1 MFVHAATRKENR
13 MRSAPTDDPATF
25 PPGDGPDEI
34 EGGLWRIPLPLP
46 FALRSVN
53 VYLAEDGAGGWT
65 LFDAGLGLAA
75 DEAALRAGLA
85 AAGVSLED
93 ITALVL
99 THAHPDHIGLAGM
112 VVGASGCPVYMFP
125 REAERMYRVW
135 GSYDMATTDEV
146 IPALQAMYRAH
157 GLPEAAL
164 ATIAPST
171 LKMRQILRLA
181 PAPSIVAIADSDTF
195 TLGGRRHTAIWTPG
209 HSDYHLCL
217 LRDDE
222 VFFVG
227 DHILPAITPNIG
239 VYPEARPDPLR
250 DYFESLTR
258 VRTARSRLVLPGHGK
273 PFSDVMTRVDELRAH
288 HEERSATLIE
298 MLAPYPA
305 GAQAWGLAS
314 ALFAGR
320 LHTSDDQ
327 RFALV
332 ETVAHLEYLCGEGRV
347 NRQRHSDAISY
358 TLATRQSLVSALRGT

>member
-1 MFVHAATRKENR
+1 
-13 MRSAPTDDPATF
+13 MRSAPTNDPALF
-25 PPGDGPDEI
+25 PPGDGPTNI
-34 EGGLWRIPLPLP
+34 EDGLWRIPLPLP

-53 VYLAEDGAGGWT
+53 AYLASDGAGGWT
-65 LFDAGLGLAA
+65 LFDAGLGLPA

-85 AAGVSLED
+85 AAGAALED
-93 ITALVL
+93 ITALIL

-112 VVGASGCPVYMFP
+112 IVGASRCPVYMFP

-135 GSYDMATTDEV
+135 GRYDGDTGDSV

-157 GLPEAAL
+157 GLPDAAL
-164 ATIAPST
+164 ATVATST
-171 LKMRQILRLA
+171 RHMRQILQLP
-181 PAPSIVAIADSDTF
+181 PAPSIVAVADGETL

-217 LRDDE
+217 LRDDD

-239 VYPEARPDPLR
+239 VYPDARPDPLR
-250 DYFESLTR
+250 DYFESLAR
-258 VRTARSRLVLPGHGK
+258 VRTAQARLVLPGHGH
-273 PFSDVMTRVDELRAH
+273 PFTDLVTRVDELRAH
-288 HEERSATLIE
+288 HEERSATLME
-298 MLAPYPA
+298 QVAAHPG
-305 GAQAWGLAS
+305 GAQAWELAS

-320 LHTSDDQ
+320 LRSAEDQ

-347 NRQRHSDAISY
+347 ARQRQSDVIRY
-358 TLATRQSLVSALRGT
+358 TLAARQSIVSARESA

>member
-1 MFVHAATRKENR
+1 
-13 MRSAPTDDPATF
+13 MRSAPTNDPAIF

-34 EGGLWRIPLPLP
+34 EDGLWRIPLPLP

-53 VYLAEDGAGGWT
+53 VYLAADGAGGWT
-65 LFDAGLGLAA
+65 LFDAGLGLPA

-85 AAGVSLED
+85 AAGASLED
-93 ITALVL
+93 ITTLVL

-112 VVGASGCPVYMFP
+112 VVAASGCPVYMFP

-135 GSYDMATTDEV
+135 GRYDEETVDQV

-164 ATIAPST
+164 ATVAPST
-171 LKMRQILRLA
+171 LKMRQILRLP
-181 PAPSIVAIADSDTF
+181 PAPSIVAVADGETL

-239 VYPEARPDPLR
+239 VYPDARPDPLR
-250 DYFESLTR
+250 DYFESLAR
-258 VRTARSRLVLPGHGK
+258 VRTARARLVLPGHGH
-273 PFSDVMTRVDELRAH
+273 PFTDVMARVDELRAH
-288 HEERSATLIE
+288 HEERSAALME
-298 MLAPYPA
+298 KLAAYSA
-305 GAQAWGLAS
+305 GAQAWELAS

-332 ETVAHLEYLCGEGRV
+332 ETVAHLEYLCGEGHV
-347 NRQRHSDAISY
+347 DRQRQSDAISY
-358 TLATRQSLVSALRGT
+358 TLAKRQSIVSAIESA

>member
-1 MFVHAATRKENR
+1 
-13 MRSAPTDDPATF
+13 MRSAPTDDPAIF

-34 EGGLWRIPLPLP
+34 EDGLWRIPLPLP

-53 VYLAEDGAGGWT
+53 VYLAADGAGGWT
-65 LFDAGLGLAA
+65 LFDAGLGLPA

-85 AAGVSLED
+85 AAEASLED

-112 VVGASGCPVYMFP
+112 VVAASGCPVYMFP

-135 GSYDMATTDEV
+135 GSYAEEAADQV
-146 IPALQAMYRAH
+146 IPALQAMYHAH
-157 GLPEAAL
+157 GLPEDAL
-164 ATIAPST
+164 GAVAPST
-171 LKMRQILRLA
+171 LKMRQILRLP
-181 PAPSIVAIADSDTF
+181 PAPSIVAVGDGETL

-209 HSDYHLCL
+209 HADYHLCL

-239 VYPEARPDPLR
+239 VYPDARPDPLR

-258 VRTARSRLVLPGHGK
+258 VRTTQARLVLPGHGS
-273 PFSDVMTRVDELRAH
+273 PFTNVMARVDELRAH
-288 HEERSATLIE
+288 HEERSAILVE
-298 MLAPYPA
+298 KLAAYPA
-305 GAQAWGLAS
+305 GAQAWELAS

-320 LHTSDDQ
+320 LRTADDQ

-332 ETVAHLEYLCGEGRV
+332 ETVAHLKYLCGESRV
-347 NRQRHSDAISY
+347 DRQRQSDAISY
-358 TLATRQSLVSALRGT
+358 ILATRQSIVSARESA